1 MTESR
6 SEPAGHH
13 VSVLPDEVLHYLAAQ
28 PGQVIVDATTGAAGH
43 ARLIASAVAPTGRL
57 IALDQDAAMLDLARG
72 RLEGLPATL
81 VRASFA
87 ELPRVLAELGI
98 QEVDGV
104 LADLGICSDQLD
116 DAARGFSFGRP
127 GPLDMRM
134 NTDEGEPASDL
145 IHRLTERD
153 LADLIFEYG
162 EERFSRRIAKRLVEA
177 RREGPIETT
186 EQLAALVRRCV
197 PRSPRK
203 PGIDPAT
210 RVFQALR
217 IAVNGELAALDRL
230 LADLPGV
237 LRPGGRA
244 VLISFHSLEDRRV
257 KQAFADTNIWDRLT
271 RKPVVASLRET
282 HDNPRSRSAK
292 LRAARRVTNEPPF
305 DPGT

>member
-1 MTESR
+1 MSPCWGWR
-6 SEPAGHH
+6 G
-13 VSVLPDEVLHYLAAQ
+13 
-28 PGQVIVDATTGAAGH
+28 
-43 ARLIASAVAPTGRL
+43 
-57 IALDQDAAMLDLARG
+57 G

-81 VRASFA
+81 VHASFA
-87 ELPRVLAELGI
+87 ELPRVLADLGL
-98 QEVDGV
+98 EKVDGV

-116 DAARGFSFGRP
+116 DAARGFSFGRD

-134 NTDEGEPASDL
+134 NKDEGEPTSDL
-145 IHRLTERD
+145 IRRLDERD

-162 EERFSRRIAKRLVEA
+162 EERFSRRIAKRIVEA

-186 EQLAALVRRCV
+186 DQLAALVRRCV

-217 IAVNGELAALDRL
+217 IAVNGELSALERL
-230 LADLPGV
+230 LEALPKI

-257 KQAFADTNIWDRLT
+257 KQAFADSTLWDRLT
-271 RKPVVASLRET
+271 RKPVVASSREA

-292 LRAARRVTNEPPF
+292 LRAARRATNEPPF
-305 DPGT
+305 DPRT